1 MNATIA
7 AALVAAGASLLGL
20 VVTLATVYWQTRA
33 KLNELLQDQFKEILV
48 KRIEVYPKLWRILQ
62 EQLSDWERFERP
74 VTEEWASTFLASLL
88 AWNADNGVFLSQQ
101 TYEAFYVLRQKAFDV
116 VQACSQ
122 GRSPTREDL
131 RAIHAIF
138 YGNYTDPG
146 TGRQHFSLATCLK
159 NDLGAYK
166 VPAVTVRYK

>member
-7 AALVAAGASLLGL
+7 AALVAAGASSLGL
-20 VVTLATVYWQTRA
+20 VVTLATVYWQTRT

-62 EQLSDWERFERP
+62 EQLSDWERFEKP

-101 TYEAFYVLRQKAFDV
+101 TYEAF
-116 VQACSQ
+116 
-122 GRSPTREDL
+122 
-131 RAIHAIF
+131 
-138 YGNYTDPG
+138 
-146 TGRQHFSLATCLK
+146 
-159 NDLGAYK
+159 
-166 VPAVTVRYK
+166 